1 MEGLVEYYSVSNGS
15 NANASVRMKCLTCDI
30 TNLKPIYNFCPAC
43 GIKFNIIEQETLSTD
58 EEELLDDFDN

>member
-1 MEGLVEYYSVSNGS
+1 MEGMVEYYSVSNGS
-15 NANASVRMKCLTCDI
+15 HIGASVKMKCLTCNADS
-30 TNLKPIYNFCPAC
+30 LKALYNFCPIC